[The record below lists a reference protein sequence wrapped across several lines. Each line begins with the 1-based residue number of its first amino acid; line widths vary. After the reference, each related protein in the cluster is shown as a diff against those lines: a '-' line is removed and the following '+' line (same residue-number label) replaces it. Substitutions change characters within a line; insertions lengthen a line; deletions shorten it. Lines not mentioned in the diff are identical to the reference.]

1 MFRPKKN
8 QFVFPSLPSER
19 GDGES
24 GSQRAHEKGSIVP
37 SYRAKGASM
46 NATPAVSPSP
56 STVAAIKEKARLL
69 SIYSMMS
76 TTAAGSGHPTSC
88 MSAAELVAGT
98 FFYAMKFDAKNPNS
112 PDADRFVLSKG
123 HAAPLLYSALAE
135 AGVFP
140 VSRVMTLR
148 EFSSELEGHPTPR
161 IPGVDAATGSLGQ
174 GLSVGAG
181 LAIGARMDKSPT
193 RVYVLMGDG
202 EMAEGQVWEAAGFAG
217 HYKLDNLT
225 AIADVN
231 ALGQSD
237 PTMYEHDMETYRRK
251 FESEGWAA
259 EVVDGHDVAAILAAL
274 DRAKATRGRP
284 QAIIART
291 IKGHGFSQVAGKL
304 HWHGKPLSKEQLAEA
319 LKEMGPAPVVPPDPG
334 KSYERTSLPMPP
346 DFPAAA
352 APDYAAGASVATR
365 EAYGYAL
372 KRLAAVNPHIV
383 AASGDV
389 KNSTFSEIFQNAY
402 PDHFFQAYIA
412 EQNLV
417 SLGVGL
423 AARGK
428 VPFVDTFACFLSRAY
443 DNIRMAA
450 ISRSN
455 LNLCGSH
462 CGVSIGEDGPSQMA
476 LEDIAMFRAVHGSAV
491 FYPSDAMSAERLT
504 ETMARRPGINY
515 LRTSRPKTPIL
526 YSKDEK
532 FPVPGFKVVRQSAQD
547 RVTVIGAGITLHEA
561 LKAADQ
567 LKAQGT
573 AIRVIDLYCV
583 KPIDGKSIADQIK
596 ATGGRLVTVEDH
608 WPEGG
613 IGEAVLTALA
623 QVGASPTKFKMLAVS
638 SMPHSGKPD
647 ELVDA
652 FGISARHI
660 AEAVSE
666 LT

>member
-1 MFRPKKN
+1 M
-8 QFVFPSLPSER
+8 S
-19 GDGES
+19 
-24 GSQRAHEKGSIVP
+24 
-37 SYRAKGASM
+37 
-46 NATPAVSPSP
+46 ATPSAGPSA

-98 FFYAMKFDAKNPNS
+98 FFYAMTFDPKNANS
-112 PDADRFVLSKG
+112 PNADRFVLSKG
-123 HAAPLLYSALAE
+123 HAAPVLYAALAE

-140 VSRVMTLR
+140 VSRCMTLR

-161 IPGVDAATGSLGQ
+161 IHGVDAATGSLGQ

-181 LAIGARMDKSPT
+181 LAIGARLDKSPT

-202 EMAEGQVWEAAGFAG
+202 EMAEGQVWEAAEFAG
-217 HYKLDNLT
+217 HYKLENLT
-225 AIADVN
+225 AIADIN

-237 PTMYEHDMETYRRK
+237 PTMYQHDMETYRKK

-259 EVVDGHDVAAILAAL
+259 EVIDGHDVAAVLAAL
-274 DRAKATRGRP
+274 DRAKATKGRP
-284 QAIIART
+284 QAILART
-291 IKGHGFSQVAGKL
+291 IKGHGFAPVAGKMG
-304 HWHGKPLSKEQLAEA
+304 WHGKPFPKDLLAQA
-319 LKEMGPAPVVPPDPG
+319 LQEFGGAPAIPADTG
-334 KSYERTSLPMPP
+334 KSYERTPLPQPP
-346 DFPAAA
+346 DFPAPA
-352 APDYAAGASVATR
+352 APDYPAGATVATR
-365 EAYGYAL
+365 EAYGDAL
-372 KRLAAVNPHIV
+372 KRLGAVNPHVV

-389 KNSTFSEIFQNAY
+389 KNSTFSEVFQNAY
-402 PDHFFQAYIA
+402 PDHFFQGYIA

-443 DNIRMAA
+443 DNVRMAA

-476 LEDIAMFRAVHGSAV
+476 LEDLAMFRAVHGSAV
-491 FYPSDAMSAERLT
+491 FYPGDAVSTERLV
-504 ETMARRPGINY
+504 EIMARRPGINY
-515 LRTSRPKTPIL
+515 LRTSRPKFPIL

-532 FPVPGFKVVRQSAQD
+532 FPVPGFKVLRQSGQD
-547 RVTVIGAGITLHEA
+547 RVAIIGAGVTLHES
-561 LKAADQ
+561 LKAAEQ
-567 LKAQGT
+567 LKSQGV
-573 AIRVIDLYCV
+573 AARVIDLYCV
-583 KPIDGKSIADQIK
+583 KPIDGKALAEQVN
-596 ATGGRLVTVEDH
+596 ATGGRLITVEDH

-613 IGEAVLTALA
+613 IGEAVISALA
-623 QVGASPTKFKMLAVS
+623 QAGVAPSKFRPLAVTR
-638 SMPHSGKPD
+638 MPHSGKPD

-660 AEAVSE
+660 VEAARE
-666 LT
+666 IT